1 MTQECEITRKDK
13 GWEAALVVL
22 LGLGTLAL
30 GLYHLAAY
38 PAPWF
43 DEGWYLHIARNLAR
57 YSQYAVLSSEGFR
70 YDDTALAVAPTLYLP
85 IALVFRLAGV
95 GLLQARLVMVFY
107 LLATVAALYL
117 TARRLY
123 GYPVAAAAAY
133 LFLLQAEDDSF
144 TATLYLG
151 RQVMG
156 EVPALLFFLLGTLAF
171 LKVLRA
177 PIPSPGA
184 AGRRRPPLS
193 ATVAGLLFGLSMA
206 TKLQYVF
213 FIPPALLLT
222 ALVAH
227 LGLRRPLWRPTLLAL
242 GVGLVTLAA
251 WYGCLG
257 VLVGPENL
265 AAILRGLSAASS
277 PQVRV
282 FSLSTIVQGAKF
294 LLRSKFLVFGLPALL
309 YGLALALRRDRRDVS
324 TLFLGA
330 FILTGLGWYVV
341 ASIGWP
347 RYTYPFLAVGNLFIA
362 RFLYD
367 WGDGFRLRL
376 HSPHF
381 IRALAVLL
389 LLIFLPLASFRTVAR
404 DILSPPDSG
413 YEAFTRAIQTT
424 VPPGKVIETW
434 EWELTVVDDARS
446 YHLPPT
452 PLLNGLIARVYFGA
466 PASPDDY
473 PFLAFDPDYVA
484 VGRFA
489 RWTGLYAPST
499 LEMCCRRVVAVGE
512 YELFEVVHP

>member
-1 MTQECEITRKDK
+1 MEK
-13 GWEAALVVL
+13 GRYFWEPLLIAL

-30 GLYHLAAY
+30 GLYHLTAY

-57 YSQYAVLSSEGFR
+57 FGQYAVLSSEGFR

-95 GLLQARLVMVFY
+95 GLLQARLVMVLY
-107 LLATVAALYL
+107 LLATVVAFYL

-133 LFLLQAEDDSF
+133 LFLLQAEDDPF
-144 TATLYLG
+144 TATLYMG
-151 RQVMG
+151 RQAMG
-156 EVPALLFFLLGTLAF
+156 EIPALLFFLLGTLAF
-171 LKVLRA
+171 LKALE
-177 PIPSPGA
+177 PPSRSPQTS
-184 AGRRRPPLS
+184 RERPLPLS
-193 ATVAGLLFGLSMA
+193 VLVSGFLFGLAMV

-227 LGLRRPLWRPTLLAL
+227 LFLRRPLWRPALLAL
-242 GVGLVTLAA
+242 TAGLLTLAA

-257 VLVGPENL
+257 LLVGRENL

-282 FSLSTIVQGAKF
+282 FSLHTIAQGGKF

-309 YGLALALRRDRRDVS
+309 YGFAQALRRDRRDTP

-347 RYTYPFLAVGNLFIA
+347 RYTYPFLAVGNIFIA
-362 RFLYD
+362 WLLD
-367 WGDGFRLRL
+367 DLGDGFHL
-376 HSPHF
+376 HIRSPRF
-381 IRALAVLL
+381 VRAIAVLL
-389 LLIFLPLASFRTVAR
+389 LLLLLPLASFRLVAR

-413 YEAFTRAIQTT
+413 YEAFTRAVWTT
-424 VPPGKVIETW
+424 VPPGRVIETW
-434 EWELTVVDDARS
+434 EWELTVVDEAHL

-452 PLLNGLIARVYFGA
+452 PLLNNLIARVYFGA
-466 PASPDDY
+466 PASPGDY
-473 PFLAFDPDYVA
+473 PFLAFDPDYIA

-489 RWTGLYAPST
+489 RWTGLYPPSV
-499 LEMCCRRVVAVGE
+499 LEMCCRPVVAVGE
-512 YELFEVVHP
+512 YELFEVTRP

>member
-1 MTQECEITRKDK
+1 MIVPPNRFTLREVL
-13 GWEAALVVL
+13 LVAL

-30 GLYHLAAY
+30 GLYHLTAY

-57 YSQYAVLSSEGFR
+57 YGRYAVLSSEGFR

-85 IALVFRLAGV
+85 IALTFRLVGV
-95 GLLQARLVMVFY
+95 GLFPARLVMLLY
-107 LLATVAALYL
+107 LLAAGAALYL

-133 LFLLQAEDDSF
+133 LFLLQAEDDPF

-156 EVPALLFFLLGTLAF
+156 EVPALLFFLLGALAF
-171 LKVLRA
+171 VQALR
-177 PIPSPGA
+177 PSPERE
-184 AGRRRPPLS
+184 RRFPLP
-193 ATVAGLLFGLSMA
+193 AVAAGLLFGLAMA

-227 LGLRRPLWRPTLLAL
+227 LWLRLPLWRPTLL
-242 GVGLVTLAA
+242 TLAVGMGALMA
-251 WYGCLG
+251 WYGSLG
-257 VLVGPENL
+257 ALVGPENL

-282 FSLSTIVQGAKF
+282 FSLNTIAQGAKF
-294 LLRSKFLVFGLPALL
+294 LLRSQFLKLGLPALL
-309 YGLALALRRDRRDVS
+309 YGLALALRRDRRDVA

-330 FILTGLGWYVV
+330 FVLIGLGWYVV

-362 RFLYD
+362 RFLSD
-367 WGDGFRLRL
+367 LGDGFRLRIP
-376 HSPHF
+376 SPHR

-389 LLIFLPLASFRTVAR
+389 LLLFLPLASFRLVAR

-413 YEAFTRAIQTT
+413 YEGFTRVVQET

-434 EWELTVVDDARS
+434 EWELTVVDDNHL

-452 PLLNGLIARVYFGA
+452 PLLNNLIARVYFGS

-473 PFLAFDPDYVA
+473 PFLSFDPDYIA

-489 RWTGLYAPST
+489 RWTGLYPPSV
-499 LEMCCRRVVAVGE
+499 LEVCCRRIAAVGE
-512 YELFEVVHP
+512 YELFEVRPSTP